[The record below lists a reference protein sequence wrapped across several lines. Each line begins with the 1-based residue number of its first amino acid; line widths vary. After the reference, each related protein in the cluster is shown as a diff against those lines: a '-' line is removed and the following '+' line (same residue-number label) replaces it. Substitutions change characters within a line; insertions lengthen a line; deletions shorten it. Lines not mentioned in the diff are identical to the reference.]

1 MAETQ
6 SRQAHSFCRHPIAEN
21 HACRQRLTVDWCM
34 PNEIEA
40 ISPLVDRLMRLI
52 RESQCVPGEE
62 QDVELALREALG
74 NAVVH
79 GNQVAPSAV
88 HLGEGRRK
96 RIQLEASAGNL
107 GGKHG
112 FRTRPW
118 DSAHECVYGRCA
130 LFARRIGSADVQT
143 RSKYPVA
150 NVRGFRAQRSTL
162 IRPIKR
168 PWRSHLNADWNR

>member
-21 HACRQRLTVDWCM
+21 HACRQRLTVEWCM
-34 PNEIEA
+34 LSEIEA
-40 ISPLVDRLMRLI
+40 ISPLVDRLMPPI

-74 NAVVH
+74 NAVVR
-79 GNQVAPSAV
+79 GNQQDPRKKVHIRCRCRWRRAPV
-88 HLGEGRRK
+88 HLGEGRRQ

-112 FRTRPW
+112 FQTRPW
-118 DSAHECVYGRCA
+118 DSAHECVYGRWA

-150 NVRGFRAQRSTL
+150 SFRGVAPL
-162 IRPIKR
+162 
-168 PWRSHLNADWNR
+168 